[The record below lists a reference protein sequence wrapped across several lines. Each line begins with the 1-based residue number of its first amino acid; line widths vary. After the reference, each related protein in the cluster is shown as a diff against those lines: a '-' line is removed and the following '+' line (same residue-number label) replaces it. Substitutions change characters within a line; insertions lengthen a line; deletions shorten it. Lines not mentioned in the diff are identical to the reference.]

1 MAARFH
7 EKEDESIVVVFD
19 FGGGTLDISL
29 LIVTKGVINVEST
42 AGDMFCGGRDL
53 DDLLAKEC
61 IKIFCEQTGINVDSI
76 ITKENGKFI
85 KLLLECEKAKIA
97 LNSGQEV

>member
-29 LIVTKGVINVEST
+29 LIVNTGVINVEST

-53 DDLLAKEC
+53 DDLLAERC
-61 IKIFCEQTGINVDSI
+61 IKIFCEQTGIN
-76 ITKENGKFI
+76 
-85 KLLLECEKAKIA
+85 
-97 LNSGQEV
+97 

>member
-7 EKEDESIVVVFD
+7 EKDDDSTVVVFD

-29 LIVTKGVINVEST
+29 LIISTGVINVETT

-61 IKIFCEQTGINVDSI
+61 IRIFCEQTGIYTDSI
-76 ITKENGKFI
+76 SAKRNRKYI
-85 KLLLECEKAKIA
+85 KLVLECEKAKIA
-97 LNSGQEV
+97 LNSEQEV

>member
-29 LIVTKGVINVEST
+29 LIVNTGVINVEST

-53 DDLLAKEC
+53 DDLLA
-61 IKIFCEQTGINVDSI
+61 
-76 ITKENGKFI
+76 
-85 KLLLECEKAKIA
+85 
-97 LNSGQEV
+97 